1 VFQRAHEVLAQ
12 TRGQSSTPYPAEVQ
26 QWQQQAKALIEQ
38 GRYQEAVQFQE
49 KVLAWTEQHLGNAQ
63 VYTASSLNNLAE
75 VYQNQG
81 AYAKAEPLYLRAL
94 AIFEKTL
101 GSNHPNTIKVRENLE
116 QCRKASAIEEPTSPT
131 SQQAENY
138 GSK

>member
-138 GSK
+138 SSK

>member
-1 VFQRAHEVLAQ
+1 M
-12 TRGQSSTPYPAEVQ
+12 
-26 QWQQQAKALIEQ
+26 
-38 GRYQEAVQFQE
+38 QFQE

-63 VYTASSLNNLAE
+63 IYTASSLNNLAE

-94 AIFEKTL
+94 AIIEKIL